1 LLLVVSVASAFGIVA
16 VPSAIAVSQAGA
28 LSVSPA
34 QLSFAAAEGQL
45 TAPQQVTV
53 SSTSKARLKWT
64 ATTSVSWLNVA
75 PVAGTGTGIVDVS
88 ASALGLAPATYRGT
102 VRVDAGTAGSQSV
115 DVTFTVRDVTAPAVS
130 LSAPAA
136 GATLS
141 ATVAVSAD
149 ASDNVAVAGVRFEL
163 DGALLGA
170 EDATAPYSLL
180 WDTTGALNGNHTL
193 RALARD
199 AAGNEA
205 GSLPVTVDV
214 QNIVP
219 DPPPD
224 PATAVITGK
233 PSDPSSLTS
242 ALFSFR
248 AGPAPTPPAY
258 ALTELVPGGESRA
271 TAINDAG
278 QAVGWARVGDAY
290 HAMLWSGGT
299 ARDLGTLGGQNS
311 YAYGIDE
318 AGVVVGAAERG
329 DGLLRA
335 VRWTNGVI
343 EDLGHPGV
351 LDGSTAVAIN
361 GSGEILANSNGRAF
375 LYSGGTWSEFAG
387 GPAVDMNDAGLTL
400 FGAGMLS
407 TGPGGSSRDLW
418 HLGLVGTTA
427 AFALDNAGRPV
438 GRSAVLSGAYH
449 AFLYDGTMF
458 DLGGSL
464 GFERSWALAINDIG
478 QVVGEGQFA
487 DVIHLF
493 LYTGGVAYDVNNLV
507 PAGSGWMLG
516 SVGMTDDLSSAPPAI
531 NNKGQIVVNVL
542 TQGLWHAL
550 LLTPAKAPPAETASF
565 ECKLDAAL
573 FEPCK
578 SPKGFGA
585 QVPAGDA
592 GRLADGSHT
601 FSIRATDAVGNV
613 GPVASYSWTVDTQG
627 PTVAITAKPADPTN
641 STNATFAFSSEPGAS
656 LECRRDFAAWG
667 SCASPKTYPGPLA
680 DGQHTFSARA
690 TDSLGNVGP
699 EASHVWSIDTVAP
712 AVAIAEKPTDPTT
725 STSASFAFSSEA
737 GASVE
742 CKLDGGAF
750 AACVSPTSYAGPL
763 ADGAHTFSVRAVDAV
778 GNVGLASHAWT
789 IDTHGPTVAIT
800 AKPADPTI
808 STSATFEFASE
819 SGATFECKLDDAL
832 FQSCTSPKSYGPLTV
847 GSHTFAVRG
856 TDGLANL
863 GAAAS
868 YTWAVTSSSCPCSL
882 LSPLSQPER
891 QNLPTQD
898 GRTGQTS
905 YSYELGVKVKVDVR
919 TNVTAV
925 RFFKSSEETGSHAST
940 LWTATG
946 VKLATVPFTSETAS
960 GWQRQELA
968 TPYLLEAGV
977 VYVVSVNANARFG
990 LTSFGLANELVSG
1003 PLRSVADGQ
1012 NGVFG
1017 DAAGV
1022 FPTKSYQSSNY
1033 FTDVEVIEDG
1043 APPPAPNV
1051 TSTSPADGATG
1062 VSPSAQV
1069 RASFSRPLDPASVTA
1084 STFTLQAGTA
1094 APVVATVAYDQAADT
1109 ATLTPSVALTAGTVY
1124 TARLD
1129 TAVRSADG
1137 VPLAS
1142 AVTWSF
1148 TVAAAAPGTGN
1159 AFKRVVV
1166 GPGFVDATTRQVIRT
1181 ADDRVYVFA
1190 ADDTPALKGTGP
1202 GVVHAYRAD
1211 QVGIPTSFTE
1221 VDAANRPTAFATA
1234 KIAGVDVRLDRNGVA
1249 HAVYVDNYFQTELVY
1264 RTFSTV
1270 TDTWGPAEALAT
1282 GLGDQPRGSIKFALA
1297 LDGLDNPHVVYVKGA
1312 SVLLTA
1318 RQGGTWSSPTTFW
1331 SGGASVH
1338 PSLAFDALGNMHAL
1352 WLDDGTAPVIRYRR
1366 RNADGFWTDIEE
1378 VAAADVLSNS
1388 KFDQGPSIAVTAGG
1402 RVYVVYVGAPPASA
1416 VRVKYRTDSGWVS
1429 DSPPT
1434 DLFTHTP
1441 QIYTRGDD
1449 VYAFL
1454 GHDVNINFGY
1464 TYRLAGQPWSGSTAL
1479 STERDDGSASIRWDP
1494 LRETNPDVIDASF
1507 FDEDTLGNGSFL
1519 PEVYYMAVVPSGGTP

>member
-1 LLLVVSVASAFGIVA
+1 
-16 VPSAIAVSQAGA
+16 
-28 LSVSPA
+28 
-34 QLSFAAAEGQL
+34 
-45 TAPQQVTV
+45 
-53 SSTSKARLKWT
+53 
-64 ATTSVSWLNVA
+64 
-75 PVAGTGTGIVDVS
+75 
-88 ASALGLAPATYRGT
+88 
-102 VRVDAGTAGSQSV
+102 
-115 DVTFTVRDVTAPAVS
+115 
-130 LSAPAA
+130 
-136 GATLS
+136 
-141 ATVAVSAD
+141 
-149 ASDNVAVAGVRFEL
+149 
-163 DGALLGA
+163 
-170 EDATAPYSLL
+170 
-180 WDTTGALNGNHTL
+180 
-193 RALARD
+193 
-199 AAGNEA
+199 
-205 GSLPVTVDV
+205 
-214 QNIVP
+214 
-219 DPPPD
+219 
-224 PATAVITGK
+224 
-233 PSDPSSLTS
+233 
-242 ALFSFR
+242 
-248 AGPAPTPPAY
+248 
-258 ALTELVPGGESRA
+258 
-271 TAINDAG
+271 
-278 QAVGWARVGDAY
+278 
-290 HAMLWSGGT
+290 
-299 ARDLGTLGGQNS
+299 
-311 YAYGIDE
+311 
-318 AGVVVGAAERG
+318 
-329 DGLLRA
+329 
-335 VRWTNGVI
+335 
-343 EDLGHPGV
+343 
-351 LDGSTAVAIN
+351 
-361 GSGEILANSNGRAF
+361 
-375 LYSGGTWSEFAG
+375 
-387 GPAVDMNDAGLTL
+387 
-400 FGAGMLS
+400 
-407 TGPGGSSRDLW
+407 
-418 HLGLVGTTA
+418 
-427 AFALDNAGRPV
+427 
-438 GRSAVLSGAYH
+438 
-449 AFLYDGTMF
+449 
-458 DLGGSL
+458 
-464 GFERSWALAINDIG
+464 
-478 QVVGEGQFA
+478 
-487 DVIHLF
+487 
-493 LYTGGVAYDVNNLV
+493 
-507 PAGSGWMLG
+507 
-516 SVGMTDDLSSAPPAI
+516 
-531 NNKGQIVVNVL
+531 
-542 TQGLWHAL
+542 
-550 LLTPAKAPPAETASF
+550 
-565 ECKLDAAL
+565 
-573 FEPCK
+573 
-578 SPKGFGA
+578 
-585 QVPAGDA
+585 
-592 GRLADGSHT
+592 
-601 FSIRATDAVGNV
+601 
-613 GPVASYSWTVDTQG
+613 
-627 PTVAITAKPADPTN
+627 
-641 STNATFAFSSEPGAS
+641 
-656 LECRRDFAAWG
+656 
-667 SCASPKTYPGPLA
+667 
-680 DGQHTFSARA
+680 
-690 TDSLGNVGP
+690 
-699 EASHVWSIDTVAP
+699 
-712 AVAIAEKPTDPTT
+712 
-725 STSASFAFSSEA
+725 
-737 GASVE
+737 
-742 CKLDGGAF
+742 
-750 AACVSPTSYAGPL
+750 
-763 ADGAHTFSVRAVDAV
+763 
-778 GNVGLASHAWT
+778 
-789 IDTHGPTVAIT
+789 
-800 AKPADPTI
+800 
-808 STSATFEFASE
+808 
-819 SGATFECKLDDAL
+819 
-832 FQSCTSPKSYGPLTV
+832 
-847 GSHTFAVRG
+847 
-856 TDGLANL
+856 
-863 GAAAS
+863 
-868 YTWAVTSSSCPCSL
+868 
-882 LSPLSQPER
+882 
-891 QNLPTQD
+891 
-898 GRTGQTS
+898 

-919 TNVTAV
+919 TNVTAL
-925 RFFKSSEETGSHAST
+925 RFFKSSEETGAHAAT

-946 VKLATVPFTSETAS
+946 VKLATVPFATETAS
-960 GWQRQELA
+960 GWQRQALA
-968 TPYLLEAGV
+968 TPYVLEPGV

-990 LTSFGLANELVSG
+990 LTSLGLANELVSG

-1043 APPPAPNV
+1043 APPPAPTV

-1062 VSPSAQV
+1062 VSPSARV

-1331 SGGASVH
+1331 FGGASVH

-1366 RNADGFWTDIEE
+1366 RNPDGFWTDIEE

-1416 VRVKYRTDSGWVS
+1416 VRIKYRTDSGWVS